1 MSVYLGEVGG
11 IEITQTGEP
20 LQLCARG
27 RKMSAL
33 MSVASALTLIWI
45 LMARALRL

>member
-11 IEITQTGEP
+11 IEITRTGEP
-20 LQLCARG
+20 YNCVLG
-27 RKMSAL
+27 KVTSAL